1 MCEEV
6 TAVCHGDGFFLL
18 MKRMRMPETSTPI
31 VDQTIGLNE
40 CKERC
45 SKDCN
50 CTRFANKDIRNSGSG
65 YVIWTGELI
74 GMRNYVAGG
83 QDLYVK
89 IGLYN

>member
-50 CTRFANKDIRNSGSG
+50 CTGFANKDIQNGGSG
-65 YVIWTGELI
+65 CVIWTGGAHGYEELRRRRSRSI
-74 GMRNYVAGG
+74 CQNRP
-83 QDLYVK
+83 L
-89 IGLYN
+89 